1 MTMTQQRSAEPGRPA
16 ANRDGPFLSVED
28 LSVRFPTED
37 GLVTA
42 VDGLSLSISRGKT
55 LAVVGESGSGKSVTA
70 LAIMGLLNRKSA
82 KVTGEVW
89 LEGEELLQMPD
100 AGVRKLRGNKMAMIF
115 QDPMSSLHPFY
126 RIGAQLTEA
135 MRVHRKLTKTQARN
149 EAIEML
155 NRVGIPAP
163 KRRVDDYPFQLSGG
177 MRQRVMIAMAL
188 VNSPALLIADEPTT
202 ALDVTVQAQILDL
215 IGTLQTEFNTA
226 VIIITHD
233 LGIVA
238 DVADEVVVM
247 YAARAVESAP
257 TSRLYSSP
265 EMPYTLGLLA
275 SIPRMDRERSDR
287 LDPIRGNPPS
297 PLRHPSGCV
306 FHPRCNY
313 TDRVPGDA
321 CSTLRP
327 ELLASESDHFV
338 RCHIKPEE
346 RREIAASLLGSLDLE
361 APIALAGAAAPIAG
375 APSES
380 IVPAETPGGGAPGP
394 LGGGPA

>member
-1 MTMTQQRSAEPGRPA
+1 MRQPA
-16 ANRDGPFLSVED
+16 ATTPAERTGPAPYLAVND
-28 LSVRFPTED
+28 LHVRFPTED
-37 GLVTA
+37 GLVHA
-42 VDGLSLSISRGKT
+42 VEGVSFSVERGKT

-70 LAIMGLLNRKSA
+70 LAIMGLVNRKSA
-82 KVTGEVW
+82 KVSGEIW
-89 LEGEELLQMPD
+89 LDGQELLDAPD
-100 AGVRKLRGNKMAMIF
+100 SAVRKLRGNKMAMIF

-126 RIGAQLTEA
+126 RVGAQLGEA
-135 MRVHRKLTKTQARN
+135 AQIHRKLSKSQAKA

-155 NRVGIPAP
+155 SRVGIPAP
-163 KRRVDDYPFQLSGG
+163 KRRVDDYPHQLSGG

-188 VNSPALLIADEPTT
+188 INSPALLIADEPTT

-238 DVADEVVVM
+238 DVADDVAVM
-247 YAARAVESAP
+247 YAGRVVEDAP
-257 TSRLYSSP
+257 TTKLYANP

-275 SIPRMDRERSDR
+275 SIPRMDRERTDR

-306 FHPRCNY
+306 FHPRCKY

-321 CSTLRP
+321 CQTVRP
-327 ELLASESDHFV
+327 ELLVSEEDHYV
-338 RCHIKPEE
+338 RCHIPGAE
-346 RREIAASLLGSLDLE
+346 RRAIATE
-361 APIALAGAAAPIAG
+361 ALKEAGVGTGVIATVGGEALAGVGAAVSEIAG
-375 APSES
+375 S
-380 IVPAETPGGGAPGP
+380 GGASASVSSDARN
-394 LGGGPA
+394 GGPA